1 MALFRKKQG
10 RGSSPDGSG
19 SPSRMP
25 SHIAFIMDGNGRWAR
40 KRGMPR
46 EYGHAVGADNMKTI
60 VRYCGN
66 IGIDYVSLY
75 VFSTE
80 NWKRPKQEV
89 DAIMDLF
96 SDYLD
101 EAKRD
106 LDKNDARY
114 VFMGDKSAFSD
125 SLREKM
131 NELEKL
137 SEHGKVTVN
146 FAINYGGRDDI
157 IHACREMLKDGCTD
171 FTEEELSARLYTK
184 GCPDPDIIVRTG
196 GEKRLSNFLL
206 WQSSYSELYFTD
218 TLWPDLKP
226 AEIDRILD
234 DFMKRDRRFGGLKND
249 SPN

>member
-1 MALFRKKQG
+1 MALFRKKHDS
-10 RGSSPDGSG
+10 GSSSG
-19 SPSRMP
+19 QAGTASRMP

-46 EYGHAVGADNMKTI
+46 EYGHAAGAENMKTI
-60 VRYCGN
+60 VRYCGS

-80 NWKRPKQEV
+80 NWKRPKHEV

-96 SDYLD
+96 SSYLD
-101 EAKRD
+101 EAKREIGKD
-106 LDKNDARY
+106 DAHY
-114 VFMGDKSAFSD
+114 VFMGDKSAFSEEF
-125 SLREKM
+125 REKM
-131 NELEKL
+131 TELEKL
-137 SEHGKVTVN
+137 SEGRKVTVN

-157 IHACREMLKDGCTD
+157 IHACSELLKDGCTD
-171 FTEEELSARLYTK
+171 FTEEEISARLYTK

-218 TLWPDLKP
+218 TLWPDLKTR
-226 AEIDRILD
+226 EIDRILA
-234 DFMKRDRRFGGLKND
+234 DFMKRDRRFGGLSND
-249 SPN
+249 STR